1 VVFERVLGGLPR
13 RFLGCKRYG
22 WKYYD
27 VCYTMESSRTAN
39 TFSKPLKN

>member
-1 VVFERVLGGLPR
+1 LEAFPED
-13 RFLGCKRYG
+13 FWADKWYG

-27 VCYTMESSRTAN
+27 VFYTMESSITAN